1 MEEKWCN
8 FGFLLLFNWDK
19 GEEFVCEGVIKL
31 ALYLKTDKLFK
42 HLNENQLNHAFVWF
56 CSGIMR
62 PGLNAILGPTGSGKS
77 S

>member
-1 MEEKWCN
+1 MI
-8 FGFLLLFNWDK
+8 
-19 GEEFVCEGVIKL
+19 V
-31 ALYLKTDKLFK
+31 LKTKQMQMIYLCSFDEIISL
-42 HLNENQLNHAFVWF
+42 LS

>member
-42 HLNENQLNHAFVWF
+42 HLNENQLNHAFV
-56 CSGIMR
+56 
-62 PGLNAILGPTGSGKS
+62 
-77 S
+77 